1 MSWSTLWGVEFSVR
15 NRIMK
20 VLPFFLWSSLDA
32 LSCSTPCHDHLH
44 KEEVVFTPV
53 LDTWGAAP
61 QILCSVFGSSWQ
73 ERKMQEH
80 VQKHLKGGSKVKVR
94 LFFKVTSDRT
104 GENDI
109 KLDQARFRL
118 GIRKTFFGVRAVSNR
133 NRLLREVAESPSL
146 EVWKSMWMWHEGT
159 WFSGEHG
166 SAGLVVALNDLRGLF
181 PL

>member
-1 MSWSTLWGVEFSVR
+1 
-15 NRIMK
+15 
-20 VLPFFLWSSLDA
+20 
-32 LSCSTPCHDHLH
+32 
-44 KEEVVFTPV
+44 
-53 LDTWGAAP
+53 
-61 QILCSVFGSSWQ
+61 
-73 ERKMQEH
+73 MQEH

-146 EVWKSMWMWHEGT
+146 EV
-159 WFSGEHG
+159 
-166 SAGLVVALNDLRGLF
+166 
-181 PL
+181 